1 MLKYLSLSLL
11 LLLFSP
17 KALQAQESKAIKIIK
32 LSELQK
38 IISYEGDKILVLNF
52 WATWCAPCVKELP
65 YLEQIYQN
73 YKDKNVEVVLVS
85 LDFAADVEKAKKLLA
100 KKNIQIPAT
109 FLLDETD
116 YDAWIDRIEP
126 SWQGAIPATLVL
138 NNAKKERVFI
148 NQETNYQ
155 QLEGVILKLKP

>member
-1 MLKYLSLSLL
+1 MYKALSLSLFL
-11 LLLFSP
+11 AFCAVNPL
-17 KALQAQESKAIKIIK
+17 KAQNVKVIK
-32 LSELQK
+32 LPELQK
-38 IISYEGDKILVLNF
+38 ILSYEGDKILVLNF

-155 QLEGVILKLKP
+155 QLESVILKLKP

>member
-11 LLLFSP
+11 LLLFLP
-17 KALQAQESKAIKIIK
+17 KALQAQEAKAVKIIK
-32 LSELQK
+32 LPELQK
-38 IISYEGDKILVLNF
+38 ILSYEGDKILVLNF

-116 YDAWIDRIEP
+116 YDAWIDRIEA

-155 QLEGVILKLKP
+155 QLESIILKLKS

>member
-1 MLKYLSLSLL
+1 MLKHLSLSLL
-11 LLLFSP
+11 LLLFLP
-17 KALQAQESKAIKIIK
+17 KALQAQEAKAVKIIK
-32 LSELQK
+32 LPELQK
-38 IISYEGDKILVLNF
+38 ILSYEGDKILVLNF

-85 LDFAADVEKAKKLLA
+85 LDFASDVEKAKKLLA

-116 YDAWIDRIEP
+116 YDAWIDRIEA
-126 SWQGAIPATLVL
+126 SWQGAIPATLIL
-138 NNAKKERVFI
+138 NNVKKERMFI

-155 QLEGVILKLKP
+155 QLESIILKLKS

>member
-1 MLKYLSLSLL
+1 MLKHLSLSIL
-11 LLLFSP
+11 LLLFSQ
-17 KALQAQESKAIKIIK
+17 KALQAQEAKTVKIIK
-32 LSELQK
+32 LPELQK
-38 IISYEGDKILVLNF
+38 ILSYEGDKILVLNF

-65 YLEQIYQN
+65 YLEQIHQN

-155 QLEGVILKLKP
+155 QLESVILKLKP